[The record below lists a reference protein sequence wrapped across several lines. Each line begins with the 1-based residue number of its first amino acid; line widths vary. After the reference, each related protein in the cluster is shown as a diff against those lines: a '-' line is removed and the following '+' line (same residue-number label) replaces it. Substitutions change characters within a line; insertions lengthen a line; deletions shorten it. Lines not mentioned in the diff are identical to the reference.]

1 MASITVAK
9 IPEINYV
16 QYDELLDFPHLYN
29 SVNDDIFRPGI
40 TLKDALTCLV
50 TWNRN
55 EYPTLQMTYPC
66 NGSHMIEIQQNRW
79 IMQDCGFKFPH
90 QLFKITHV
98 TQELDQVVVS
108 GEHIAAV
115 LNDCTVSGP
124 IQFANASAQDL
135 MNQVL
140 NTMQPQ
146 KDFTFDSK
154 VSKVSNVNV
163 EGGQQAGAILI
174 NPDQEGDQA
183 VNSVLGLYG
192 GELEFDNTEIHH
204 SEHAG
209 IDTGI
214 VIDYG
219 KNMKEFQHDIST
231 ENMWTGAVFIAK
243 YTPGQAV
250 AKADWGGWASWSS
263 DYSSVGIYAAG
274 GTVEVFNSPVEGHQA
289 IGTLTTGMKL
299 HLGTA
304 IHDGDF
310 TPDGKYQINTVNG
323 DDWYPVSPED
333 GGGFVDARW
342 ISFDK
347 SGSYMVNDIT
357 GTLTVQAQDP
367 NDSSGAGSRI
377 SMSGNAVVA
386 YKPGGEI
393 RVFKSPE
400 IGPDHVPVPGWTVK
414 NGTSIHYDMIERNQ
428 KGDMWY
434 RIGPGQWLYGP
445 HLSLT
450 QNGSY
455 QSYSNSGYGYIK
467 KNQTKYH
474 WDSKNHKMVATT
486 HTVTTGGNSKNHRSG
501 RYWASKKKKEKV
513 HVKSGRVTI
522 DKTIVQ
528 GGKTYHHTKYG
539 WVAAGS
545 IDYKHNGSV
554 KPSSTDQIL
563 KDRLKDHSKVE
574 IYATPDKNNALNW
587 SIPSGTQIS
596 INAGHEAKGGDG
608 KTYVEV
614 TYAGKTGWLPEDNID
629 SDKSDL
635 VAPDANDGDDS
646 SNPNPNID
654 ATTHNE
660 VTVKVGPLY
669 AEGFG
674 NDPNVDKVTTVD
686 VSSYIKHDDQ
696 DLSGQQADGSFAP
709 TEDDIRQ
716 VTEAGK
722 NYLIEHRFGHLEIQ
736 DTISYQEMSAINAD
750 KVQLSL
756 YDYVTVKFDKYH
768 LNEKEEINSIVWDGL
783 AHHYQQISIGKL
795 PEPWQHLLLNAAN
808 KNADESARGAARAA
822 NARSSHLFSKIN
834 AALSKEGSDRKAA
847 ELGIM
852 KDLGLIKQTTDENG
866 KKITRALVSLSD
878 FDKQIRTINNSVTS
892 ISDEILNGGTE
903 ELRFLDANGNQNFI
917 HPTQIRATNSDGSY
931 LDFNSQGLGFFNK
944 GNNLIRSAITADGQV
959 AAESITAGTINA
971 VTIKSCLIDSALTIG
986 KENGMNI
993 YVGTRNPGSV
1003 LNPLHGG
1010 NVIWALSNQY
1020 QAMFSSGQIA
1030 TTGNG
1035 GMTRIH
1041 PHEITIGDDM
1051 NQALTQVNFAHH
1063 AYYRIK
1069 SWVKDWVA
1077 DYITI
1082 NGKKRT
1088 IWKGSNKGV
1097 NMGKLRNLKD
1107 QGKTDYTYVPKS
1119 DDYGMDDSTSV
1130 DSGDVDLSDMI
1141 PSVETV
1147 QAIKKHQDE
1156 MKQAVDNFNN
1166 FIKTGPRAPLH
1177 FEDDSGNQTMQNPT
1191 RIVAQGA
1198 DHSFELNSNGLTYT
1212 DSSGQ
1217 THAAFGV
1224 DSSTGQL
1231 KGEFYVDQAY
1241 IPKLDASHIETETIH
1256 SIGTINGSLAVSD
1269 GYSQIQ
1275 VGMSYGGS
1283 EFGIYVGNS
1292 TYLTDGN
1299 FQVSNGIFD
1308 NITVYNS
1315 ASIGN
1320 MSFSGVSIE
1329 RNDGQ
1334 HVMWSSSE
1342 HTNLGAFINAHIK
1355 SSAIIGG
1362 SI

>member
-1 MASITVAK
+1 MALITVNK
-9 IPEINYV
+9 IPEINYA
-16 QYDELLDFPHLYN
+16 QYDWLLDFPHLYK
-29 SVNDDIFRPGI
+29 SINDDFSKPGL
-40 TLKDALTCLV
+40 TLKDALTCTV

-55 EYPTLQMTYPC
+55 EYPTLQMTYPRD
-66 NGSHMIEIQQNRW
+66 GTHMIDIQQDRY
-79 IMQDCGFKFPH
+79 IMEDCGFKFPH

-108 GEHIAAV
+108 AEHIAAT
-115 LNDCTVSGP
+115 LNDCTVSDS

-154 VSKVSNVNV
+154 VSKVSNINV

-183 VNSVLGLYG
+183 VNSVLGQFG

-204 SEHAG
+204 SDHAG

-214 VIDYG
+214 VIDYS

-243 YTPGQAV
+243 YIPGQAV

-274 GTVEVFNSPVEGHQA
+274 GTVEIFNSPVEGHQA
-289 IGTLTTGMKL
+289 IGTLSTGMKL

-367 NDSSGAGSRI
+367 NDSSGAGSRV

-393 RVFKSPE
+393 HVYESPE
-400 IGPDHVPVPGWTVK
+400 IGPDHVRIPGWTVK
-414 NGTSIHYDMIERNQ
+414 NGTSIHYDMVERNS

-450 QNGSY
+450 QNGAY

-587 SIPSGTQIS
+587 SIPSGTQITIDS
-596 INAGHEAKGGDG
+596 GHEAKGGDG

-756 YDYVTVKFDKYH
+756 YDYVTAKYDKYH
-768 LNEKEEINSIVWDGL
+768 LNEKEEINSFVWDGL
-783 AHHYQQISIGKL
+783 AHHYQQITIGKL
-795 PEPWQHLLLNAAN
+795 PVAWQHLLLQQAKDQAA
-808 KNADESARGAARAA
+808 SAAGAYTKRTQGWL
-822 NARSSHLFSKIN
+822 NRFEDMMHS
-834 AALSKEGSDRKAA
+834 ERSDRRAKENAMMG
-847 ELGIM
+847 ELGMIQQDVTWKDDKGKEHKLKDVFLESRKEFEEHFQQLDDDANDIKSWIDQPGEGIIQAIPNWQVPQQLTAKSSNGGKMVFGGNGLEFYDERSQKLLTGMDSRGKLYADSIEGVSVKAMNIDAMIM
-852 KDLGLIKQTTDENG
+852 HGNLVNEDPNMNMKIYIGTQNPGTTLNPWKQG
-866 KKITRALVSLSD
+866 RVIW
-878 FDKQIRTINNSVTS
+878 VTS
-892 ISDEILNGGTE
+892 DNYAS
-903 ELRFLDANGNQNFI
+903 
-917 HPTQIRATNSDGSY
+917 
-931 LDFNSQGLGFFNK
+931 
-944 GNNLIRSAITADGQV
+944 
-959 AAESITAGTINA
+959 
-971 VTIKSCLIDSALTIG
+971 
-986 KENGMNI
+986 M
-993 YVGTRNPGSV
+993 
-1003 LNPLHGG
+1003 
-1010 NVIWALSNQY
+1010 
-1020 QAMFSSGQIA
+1020 MSSGQFA
-1030 TTGNG
+1030 TTSGNHI
-1035 GMTRIH
+1035 TRIH
-1041 PHEITIGDDM
+1041 PSAITVDDED
-1051 NQALTQVNFAHH
+1051 NQVLTQRNFAGH
-1063 AYYRIK
+1063 AYRRIK
-1069 SWVKDWVA
+1069 SWVRAWVA
-1077 DYITI
+1077 DWITI
-1082 NGKKRT
+1082 KGTKHW
-1088 IWKGSNKGV
+1088 IWKGSDNV
-1097 NMGKLRNLKD
+1097 NMGKLRDLPGQGRNDYRYIPGSNDDWGSDEAGTLDGIDLGSLVFDSDLQGMNQQWQNSFNDLKNGYTNITVPSTPD
-1107 QGKTDYTYVPKS
+1107 ISTNPGQITTDV
-1119 DDYGMDDSTSV
+1119 DSTS
-1130 DSGDVDLSDMI
+1130 S
-1141 PSVETV
+1141 
-1147 QAIKKHQDE
+1147 K
-1156 MKQAVDNFNN
+1156 
-1166 FIKTGPRAPLH
+1166 
-1177 FEDDSGNQTMQNPT
+1177 
-1191 RIVAQGA
+1191 
-1198 DHSFELNSNGLTYT
+1198 
-1212 DSSGQ
+1212 
-1217 THAAFGV
+1217 
-1224 DSSTGQL
+1224 
-1231 KGEFYVDQAY
+1231 
-1241 IPKLDASHIETETIH
+1241 
-1256 SIGTINGSLAVSD
+1256 
-1269 GYSQIQ
+1269 
-1275 VGMSYGGS
+1275 VGMLNYTEAYNRGLGPKSGHYTEAVGTMMGG
-1283 EFGIYVGNS
+1283 
-1292 TYLTDGN
+1292 
-1299 FQVSNGIFD
+1299 
-1308 NITVYNS
+1308 
-1315 ASIGN
+1315 
-1320 MSFSGVSIE
+1320 
-1329 RNDGQ
+1329 NDGHMYVLKLYTPTGNKHWYRVQ
-1334 HVMWSSSE
+1334 
-1342 HTNLGAFINAHIK
+1342 
-1355 SSAIIGG
+1355 
-1362 SI
+1362 

>member
-1 MASITVAK
+1 MALITVSK
-9 IPEINYV
+9 IPEIDYT
-16 QYDELLDFPHLYN
+16 QYEWLLDFPHLYN
-29 SVNDDIFRPGI
+29 SINDDFSKPGL
-40 TLKDALTCLV
+40 TLKDALTCTV

-55 EYPTLQMTYPC
+55 EYPTLQMTYPRD
-66 NGSHMIEIQQNRW
+66 GIHMIDIQQDRY
-79 IMQDCGFKFPH
+79 IMEDCGFKFPH

-98 TQELDQVVVS
+98 TQELDQVVVN
-108 GEHIAAV
+108 GEHIAAT
-115 LNDCTVSGP
+115 LNDCTVPDS
-124 IQFANASAQDL
+124 IQFANASSQDL

-209 IDTGI
+209 MDTGI

-219 KNMKEFQHDIST
+219 KNMSAFQHDIST

-274 GTVEVFNSPVEGHQA
+274 GTVEIFNSPVEGHQA
-289 IGTLTTGMKL
+289 ISTLTTGMKL

-756 YDYVTVKFDKYH
+756 YDYVHVKYDKYH
-768 LNEKEEINSIVWDGL
+768 LDEMEEINSFVWDGL
-783 AHHYQQISIGKL
+783 AHHYQQITIGKL
-795 PEPWQHLLLNAAN
+795 PVAWQHLLLQQAKDQAASAADAYTKRTQGWLNRFEDMMHSERSDRRAKENAMMGELGMIQQDVTW
-808 KNADESARGAARAA
+808 KDDKGKEHKLKDVFLESRKEFEEHFQQLDDDASDIKSWIDQPGEGIIQAIPNWQAPQQLT
-822 NARSSHLFSKIN
+822 ARSSNGGKMVFGGNGLEFYDERSQKLLTGMDSRGKLYADSIEGVSVKAMNIDAMIMHGNLVNEDPNMNMKIYIGTQN
-834 AALSKEGSDRKAA
+834 PG
-847 ELGIM
+847 
-852 KDLGLIKQTTDENG
+852 TTLNPWKNG
-866 KKITRALVSLSD
+866 RVIW
-878 FDKQIRTINNSVTS
+878 VTS
-892 ISDEILNGGTE
+892 DNYAS
-903 ELRFLDANGNQNFI
+903 
-917 HPTQIRATNSDGSY
+917 
-931 LDFNSQGLGFFNK
+931 
-944 GNNLIRSAITADGQV
+944 
-959 AAESITAGTINA
+959 
-971 VTIKSCLIDSALTIG
+971 
-986 KENGMNI
+986 M
-993 YVGTRNPGSV
+993 
-1003 LNPLHGG
+1003 
-1010 NVIWALSNQY
+1010 
-1020 QAMFSSGQIA
+1020 MSSGQFA
-1030 TTGNG
+1030 TTSGSHI
-1035 GMTRIH
+1035 TRIH
-1041 PHEITIGDDM
+1041 PSAITVDDED
-1051 NQALTQVNFAHH
+1051 NQVLTQRNFAGH
-1063 AYYRIK
+1063 AYRRIK
-1069 SWVKDWVA
+1069 SWVRAWVA
-1077 DYITI
+1077 DWITI
-1082 NGKKRT
+1082 RGTKHW
-1088 IWKGSNKGV
+1088 IWKGSDNV
-1097 NMGKLRNLKD
+1097 DMGKLRDLPG
-1107 QGKTDYTYVPKS
+1107 QGRNDY
-1119 DDYGMDDSTSV
+1119 
-1130 DSGDVDLSDMI
+1130 
-1141 PSVETV
+1141 
-1147 QAIKKHQDE
+1147 
-1156 MKQAVDNFNN
+1156 
-1166 FIKTGPRAPLH
+1166 R
-1177 FEDDSGNQTMQNPT
+1177 
-1191 RIVAQGA
+1191 
-1198 DHSFELNSNGLTYT
+1198 
-1212 DSSGQ
+1212 
-1217 THAAFGV
+1217 
-1224 DSSTGQL
+1224 
-1231 KGEFYVDQAY
+1231 Y
-1241 IPKLDASHIETETIH
+1241 IPGSNDDWGSDEAGTLDGIDL
-1256 SIGTINGSLAVSD
+1256 GSL
-1269 GYSQIQ
+1269 
-1275 VGMSYGGS
+1275 
-1283 EFGIYVGNS
+1283 
-1292 TYLTDGN
+1292 
-1299 FQVSNGIFD
+1299 IFD
-1308 NITVYNS
+1308 SDLQEMNQQWQNSFNDLKNGYTNITVPS
-1315 ASIGN
+1315 TPDIGSITSPTIDPGT
-1320 MSFSGVSIE
+1320 VITE
-1329 RNDGQ
+1329 D
-1334 HVMWSSSE
+1334 
-1342 HTNLGAFINAHIK
+1342 NAH
-1355 SSAIIGG
+1355 SATTSGMLTFTQAWEQGLGPKNGHYKEAAGTKKVGYDGHKYTLKIYLSTGKKHWYR
-1362 SI
+1362 

>member
-1 MASITVAK
+1 MALITVSK
-9 IPEINYV
+9 IPEIDYT
-16 QYDELLDFPHLYN
+16 QYEWLLDFPHLYN
-29 SVNDDIFRPGI
+29 SINDDFSKPGL
-40 TLKDALTCLV
+40 TLKDALTCTV

-55 EYPTLQMTYPC
+55 EYPTLQMTYPRD
-66 NGSHMIEIQQNRW
+66 GIHMIDIQQDRY
-79 IMQDCGFKFPH
+79 IMEDCGFKFPH

-98 TQELDQVVVS
+98 TQELDQVVVN
-108 GEHIAAV
+108 GEHIAAT
-115 LNDCTVSGP
+115 LNDCTVPDS
-124 IQFANASAQDL
+124 IQFANASSQDL

-146 KDFTFDSK
+146 KDFTFESK

-209 IDTGI
+209 MDTGI

-219 KNMKEFQHDIST
+219 KNMSAFQHDIST

-274 GTVEVFNSPVEGHQA
+274 GTVEIFNSPVEGHQA
-289 IGTLTTGMKL
+289 ISTLTTGMKL

-756 YDYVTVKFDKYH
+756 YDYVHVKYDKYH
-768 LNEKEEINSIVWDGL
+768 LDEMEEINSFVWDGL
-783 AHHYQQISIGKL
+783 AHHYQQITIGKL
-795 PEPWQHLLLNAAN
+795 PVAWQHLLLQQAKDQAASAAGAYTKRTQGWLNRFEDMMHSERSDRRAKENAMMGELGMIQQDVTW
-808 KNADESARGAARAA
+808 KDDKGKEHKLKDVFLESRKEFEEHFQQLDDDASDIKSWIDQPGEGIIQAIPNWQAPQQLT
-822 NARSSHLFSKIN
+822 ARSSNGGKMVFGGNGLEFYDERSQKLLTGMDSRGKLYADSIEGVSVKAMNIDAMIMHGNLVNEDPNMNMKIYIGTQN
-834 AALSKEGSDRKAA
+834 PG
-847 ELGIM
+847 
-852 KDLGLIKQTTDENG
+852 TTLNPWRSG
-866 KKITRALVSLSD
+866 RVIW
-878 FDKQIRTINNSVTS
+878 VTS
-892 ISDEILNGGTE
+892 DNYAS
-903 ELRFLDANGNQNFI
+903 
-917 HPTQIRATNSDGSY
+917 
-931 LDFNSQGLGFFNK
+931 
-944 GNNLIRSAITADGQV
+944 
-959 AAESITAGTINA
+959 
-971 VTIKSCLIDSALTIG
+971 
-986 KENGMNI
+986 M
-993 YVGTRNPGSV
+993 
-1003 LNPLHGG
+1003 
-1010 NVIWALSNQY
+1010 
-1020 QAMFSSGQIA
+1020 MSSGQFA
-1030 TTGNG
+1030 TTSGSHI
-1035 GMTRIH
+1035 TRIH
-1041 PHEITIGDDM
+1041 PSAITVDDED
-1051 NQALTQVNFAHH
+1051 NQVLTQRNFAGH
-1063 AYYRIK
+1063 AYRRIK
-1069 SWVKDWVA
+1069 SWVRAWVA
-1077 DYITI
+1077 DWITI
-1082 NGKKRT
+1082 RGTKHW
-1088 IWKGSNKGV
+1088 IWKGSDNV
-1097 NMGKLRNLKD
+1097 DMGKLRDLPG
-1107 QGKTDYTYVPKS
+1107 QGRNDYRYVPGSNDDWGS
-1119 DDYGMDDSTSV
+1119 DEAGTLGGIDLGSLTSE
-1130 DSGDVDLSDMI
+1130 SDL
-1141 PSVETV
+1141 
-1147 QAIKKHQDE
+1147 QE
-1156 MKQAVDNFNN
+1156 MNQQWQNTFNN
-1166 FIKTGPRAPLH
+1166 FQDSYQVTVPTPSINLGGGVTINPSDLDRTSSKAGMLNYTQAYHLGLGPK
-1177 FEDDSGNQTMQNPT
+1177 
-1191 RIVAQGA
+1191 
-1198 DHSFELNSNGLTYT
+1198 NGHYT
-1212 DSSGQ
+1212 DAIG
-1217 THAAFGV
+1217 TMMGGNDGNV
-1224 DSSTGQL
+1224 YVL
-1231 KGEFYVDQAY
+1231 KLY
-1241 IPKLDASHIETETIH
+1241 IPT
-1256 SIGTINGSLAVSD
+1256 
-1269 GYSQIQ
+1269 
-1275 VGMSYGGS
+1275 
-1283 EFGIYVGNS
+1283 GNKHW
-1292 TYLTDGN
+1292 YK
-1299 FQVSNGIFD
+1299 V
-1308 NITVYNS
+1308 
-1315 ASIGN
+1315 
-1320 MSFSGVSIE
+1320 
-1329 RNDGQ
+1329 
-1334 HVMWSSSE
+1334 
-1342 HTNLGAFINAHIK
+1342 
-1355 SSAIIGG
+1355 
-1362 SI
+1362 

>member
-1 MASITVAK
+1 MALITVNK
-9 IPEINYV
+9 IPEINYA
-16 QYDELLDFPHLYN
+16 QYDWLLDFPHLYK
-29 SVNDDIFRPGI
+29 SINDDFSKPGL
-40 TLKDALTCLV
+40 TLKDALTCTV

-55 EYPTLQMTYPC
+55 EYPTLQMTYPRD
-66 NGSHMIEIQQNRW
+66 GTHMIDIQQDRY
-79 IMQDCGFKFPH
+79 IMEDCGFKFPH

-108 GEHIAAV
+108 AEHIAAT
-115 LNDCTVSGP
+115 LNDCTVSDS

-154 VSKVSNVNV
+154 VSKVSNINV

-183 VNSVLGLYG
+183 VNSVLGQFG

-204 SEHAG
+204 SDHAG

-214 VIDYG
+214 VIDYS

-243 YTPGQAV
+243 YIPGQAV

-274 GTVEVFNSPVEGHQA
+274 GTVEIFNSPVEGHQA
-289 IGTLTTGMKL
+289 IGTLSTGMKL

-310 TPDGKYQINTVNG
+310 TPDGKYQINTFNG

-367 NDSSGAGSRI
+367 NDSSGAGSRV

-393 RVFKSPE
+393 HVYESPE
-400 IGPDHVPVPGWTVK
+400 IGPDHVRIPGWTVK
-414 NGTSIHYDMIERNQ
+414 NGTSIHYDMVERNS

-450 QNGSY
+450 QNGAY

-587 SIPSGTQIS
+587 SIPSGTQITIDS
-596 INAGHEAKGGDG
+596 GHEAKGGDG

-756 YDYVTVKFDKYH
+756 YDYVTAKYDKYH
-768 LNEKEEINSIVWDGL
+768 LNEKEEINSFVWDGL
-783 AHHYQQISIGKL
+783 AHHYQQITIGKL
-795 PEPWQHLLLNAAN
+795 PVAWQHLLLQQAKDQAA
-808 KNADESARGAARAA
+808 SAAGAYTKRTQGWL
-822 NARSSHLFSKIN
+822 NRFEDMMHS
-834 AALSKEGSDRKAA
+834 ERSDRRAKENAMMG
-847 ELGIM
+847 ELGMIQQDVTWKDDKGKEHKLKDVFLESRKEFEEHFQQLDDDANDIKSWIDQPGEGIIQAIPNWQVPQQLTAKSSNGGKMVFGGNGLEFYDERSQKLLTGMDSRGKLYADSIEGVSVKAMNIDAMIM
-852 KDLGLIKQTTDENG
+852 HGNLVNEDPNMNMKIYIGTQNPGTTLNPWKQG
-866 KKITRALVSLSD
+866 RVIW
-878 FDKQIRTINNSVTS
+878 VTS
-892 ISDEILNGGTE
+892 DNYAS
-903 ELRFLDANGNQNFI
+903 
-917 HPTQIRATNSDGSY
+917 
-931 LDFNSQGLGFFNK
+931 
-944 GNNLIRSAITADGQV
+944 
-959 AAESITAGTINA
+959 
-971 VTIKSCLIDSALTIG
+971 
-986 KENGMNI
+986 M
-993 YVGTRNPGSV
+993 
-1003 LNPLHGG
+1003 
-1010 NVIWALSNQY
+1010 
-1020 QAMFSSGQIA
+1020 MSSGQFA
-1030 TTGNG
+1030 TTSGNHI
-1035 GMTRIH
+1035 TRIH
-1041 PHEITIGDDM
+1041 PSAITVDDED
-1051 NQALTQVNFAHH
+1051 NQVLTQRNFAGH
-1063 AYYRIK
+1063 AYRRIK
-1069 SWVKDWVA
+1069 SWVRAWVA
-1077 DYITI
+1077 DWITI
-1082 NGKKRT
+1082 KGTKHW
-1088 IWKGSNKGV
+1088 IWKGSDNV
-1097 NMGKLRNLKD
+1097 NMGKLRDLPGQGRNDYRYIPGSNDDWGSDEAGTLDGIDLGSLVFDSDLQGMNQQWQNSFNDLKNGYTNITVPSTPD
-1107 QGKTDYTYVPKS
+1107 ISTNPGQITTDV
-1119 DDYGMDDSTSV
+1119 DSTS
-1130 DSGDVDLSDMI
+1130 S
-1141 PSVETV
+1141 
-1147 QAIKKHQDE
+1147 K
-1156 MKQAVDNFNN
+1156 
-1166 FIKTGPRAPLH
+1166 
-1177 FEDDSGNQTMQNPT
+1177 
-1191 RIVAQGA
+1191 
-1198 DHSFELNSNGLTYT
+1198 
-1212 DSSGQ
+1212 
-1217 THAAFGV
+1217 
-1224 DSSTGQL
+1224 
-1231 KGEFYVDQAY
+1231 
-1241 IPKLDASHIETETIH
+1241 
-1256 SIGTINGSLAVSD
+1256 
-1269 GYSQIQ
+1269 
-1275 VGMSYGGS
+1275 VGMLNYTEAYNRGLGPKSGHYTEAVGTMMGG
-1283 EFGIYVGNS
+1283 
-1292 TYLTDGN
+1292 
-1299 FQVSNGIFD
+1299 
-1308 NITVYNS
+1308 
-1315 ASIGN
+1315 
-1320 MSFSGVSIE
+1320 
-1329 RNDGQ
+1329 NDGHMYVLKLYTPTGNKHWYRVQ
-1334 HVMWSSSE
+1334 
-1342 HTNLGAFINAHIK
+1342 
-1355 SSAIIGG
+1355 
-1362 SI
+1362 

>member
-1 MASITVAK
+1 MEEVDLMASITVAK
-9 IPEINYV
+9 IPEINYA

-124 IQFANASAQDL
+124 IQFANSSAQDL

-243 YTPGQAV
+243 YTPDQAV

-274 GTVEVFNSPVEGHQA
+274 GTVEIFNSPVEGHQA
-289 IGTLTTGMKL
+289 IRTLTTGMKL

-756 YDYVTVKFDKYH
+756 YDYVHVKYDKYH
-768 LNEKEEINSIVWDGL
+768 LDEMEEINSFVWDGL
-783 AHHYQQISIGKL
+783 AHHYQQITIGKL
-795 PEPWQHLLLNAAN
+795 PVAWQHLLLQQAKDQAASAAGAYTKRTQGWLNRFEDMMHSERSDRRAKENAMMGELGMIQQDVTW
-808 KNADESARGAARAA
+808 KDDKGKEHKLKDVFLESRKEFEEHFQQLDDDASDIKSWIDQPGEGIIQAIPNWQAPQKLT
-822 NARSSHLFSKIN
+822 ARSSNGGKMVFGGNGLEFYDERSQKLLTGMDSRGKLYADSIEGVSVKAMNIDAMIMHGNLVNEDPNMNMKIYIGTQN
-834 AALSKEGSDRKAA
+834 PG
-847 ELGIM
+847 
-852 KDLGLIKQTTDENG
+852 TTLNPWRSG
-866 KKITRALVSLSD
+866 RVIW
-878 FDKQIRTINNSVTS
+878 VTS
-892 ISDEILNGGTE
+892 DNYAS
-903 ELRFLDANGNQNFI
+903 
-917 HPTQIRATNSDGSY
+917 
-931 LDFNSQGLGFFNK
+931 
-944 GNNLIRSAITADGQV
+944 
-959 AAESITAGTINA
+959 
-971 VTIKSCLIDSALTIG
+971 
-986 KENGMNI
+986 M
-993 YVGTRNPGSV
+993 
-1003 LNPLHGG
+1003 
-1010 NVIWALSNQY
+1010 
-1020 QAMFSSGQIA
+1020 MSSGQFA
-1030 TTGNG
+1030 TTSGSHI
-1035 GMTRIH
+1035 TRIH
-1041 PHEITIGDDM
+1041 PSAITVDDED
-1051 NQALTQVNFAHH
+1051 NQVLTQRNFAGH
-1063 AYYRIK
+1063 AYRRIK
-1069 SWVKDWVA
+1069 SWVRAWVA
-1077 DYITI
+1077 DWITI
-1082 NGKKRT
+1082 RGTKHW
-1088 IWKGSNKGV
+1088 IWKGSDNV
-1097 NMGKLRNLKD
+1097 DMGKLRDLPG
-1107 QGKTDYTYVPKS
+1107 QGRNDYRYVPGSNDDWGS
-1119 DDYGMDDSTSV
+1119 DEAGTLDGI
-1130 DSGDVDLSDMI
+1130 DLGSLTFESDL
-1141 PSVETV
+1141 
-1147 QAIKKHQDE
+1147 QE
-1156 MKQAVDNFNN
+1156 MNQQWQNTFNN
-1166 FIKTGPRAPLH
+1166 FQDSYQVTVPTPSINLGGGVTINPSDLDRTSSKAGMLNYTQAYHLGLGPK
-1177 FEDDSGNQTMQNPT
+1177 
-1191 RIVAQGA
+1191 
-1198 DHSFELNSNGLTYT
+1198 NGHYT
-1212 DSSGQ
+1212 DAIG
-1217 THAAFGV
+1217 TMRGGNDGNV
-1224 DSSTGQL
+1224 YVL
-1231 KGEFYVDQAY
+1231 KLY
-1241 IPKLDASHIETETIH
+1241 IPT
-1256 SIGTINGSLAVSD
+1256 
-1269 GYSQIQ
+1269 
-1275 VGMSYGGS
+1275 
-1283 EFGIYVGNS
+1283 GNKHW
-1292 TYLTDGN
+1292 YK
-1299 FQVSNGIFD
+1299 V
-1308 NITVYNS
+1308 
-1315 ASIGN
+1315 
-1320 MSFSGVSIE
+1320 
-1329 RNDGQ
+1329 
-1334 HVMWSSSE
+1334 
-1342 HTNLGAFINAHIK
+1342 
-1355 SSAIIGG
+1355 
-1362 SI
+1362 

>member
-9 IPEINYV
+9 IPEINYA

-124 IQFANASAQDL
+124 IQFANSSAQDL

-274 GTVEVFNSPVEGHQA
+274 GTVEIFNSPVEGHQA
-289 IGTLTTGMKL
+289 IRTLTTGMKL

-756 YDYVTVKFDKYH
+756 YDYVHVKYDKYH
-768 LNEKEEINSIVWDGL
+768 LDEMEEINSFVWDGL
-783 AHHYQQISIGKL
+783 AHHYQQITIGKL
-795 PEPWQHLLLNAAN
+795 PVAWQHLLLQQAKDQAASAAGAYTKRTQGWLNRFEDMMHSERSDRRAKENAMMGELGMIQQDVTW
-808 KNADESARGAARAA
+808 KDDKGKEHKLKDVFLESRKEFEEHFQQLDDDASDIKSWIDQPGEGIIQAIPNWQAPQKLT
-822 NARSSHLFSKIN
+822 ARSSNGGKMVFGGNGLEFYDERSQKLLTGMDSRGKLYADSIEGVSVKAMNIDAMIMHGNLVNEDPNMNMKIYIGTQN
-834 AALSKEGSDRKAA
+834 PG
-847 ELGIM
+847 
-852 KDLGLIKQTTDENG
+852 TTLNPWRSG
-866 KKITRALVSLSD
+866 RVIW
-878 FDKQIRTINNSVTS
+878 VTS
-892 ISDEILNGGTE
+892 DNYAS
-903 ELRFLDANGNQNFI
+903 
-917 HPTQIRATNSDGSY
+917 
-931 LDFNSQGLGFFNK
+931 
-944 GNNLIRSAITADGQV
+944 
-959 AAESITAGTINA
+959 
-971 VTIKSCLIDSALTIG
+971 
-986 KENGMNI
+986 M
-993 YVGTRNPGSV
+993 
-1003 LNPLHGG
+1003 
-1010 NVIWALSNQY
+1010 
-1020 QAMFSSGQIA
+1020 MSSGQFA
-1030 TTGNG
+1030 TTSGSHI
-1035 GMTRIH
+1035 TRIH
-1041 PHEITIGDDM
+1041 PSAITVDDED
-1051 NQALTQVNFAHH
+1051 NQVLTQRNFAGH
-1063 AYYRIK
+1063 AYRRIK
-1069 SWVKDWVA
+1069 SWVRAWVA
-1077 DYITI
+1077 DWITI
-1082 NGKKRT
+1082 RGTKHW
-1088 IWKGSNKGV
+1088 IWKGSDNV
-1097 NMGKLRNLKD
+1097 DMGKLRDLPG
-1107 QGKTDYTYVPKS
+1107 QGRNDYRYVPGSNDDWGS
-1119 DDYGMDDSTSV
+1119 DEAGTLDGIDLGSLTSE
-1130 DSGDVDLSDMI
+1130 SDL
-1141 PSVETV
+1141 
-1147 QAIKKHQDE
+1147 QE
-1156 MKQAVDNFNN
+1156 MNQQWQNTFNN
-1166 FIKTGPRAPLH
+1166 FQDSYQVTVPTPSINLGGGVTINPSDLDRTSSKAGMLNYTQAYHLGLGPK
-1177 FEDDSGNQTMQNPT
+1177 
-1191 RIVAQGA
+1191 
-1198 DHSFELNSNGLTYT
+1198 NGHYT
-1212 DSSGQ
+1212 DAIG
-1217 THAAFGV
+1217 TMRGGNDGNV
-1224 DSSTGQL
+1224 YVL
-1231 KGEFYVDQAY
+1231 KLY
-1241 IPKLDASHIETETIH
+1241 IPT
-1256 SIGTINGSLAVSD
+1256 
-1269 GYSQIQ
+1269 
-1275 VGMSYGGS
+1275 
-1283 EFGIYVGNS
+1283 GNKHW
-1292 TYLTDGN
+1292 YK
-1299 FQVSNGIFD
+1299 V
-1308 NITVYNS
+1308 
-1315 ASIGN
+1315 
-1320 MSFSGVSIE
+1320 
-1329 RNDGQ
+1329 
-1334 HVMWSSSE
+1334 
-1342 HTNLGAFINAHIK
+1342 
-1355 SSAIIGG
+1355 
-1362 SI
+1362 

>member
-9 IPEINYV
+9 IPEINYA

-40 TLKDALTCLV
+40 TLKDALTCPV

-55 EYPTLQMTYPC
+55 EYPTLQMTYPR

-263 DYSSVGIYAAG
+263 NYSSVGIYAAG
-274 GTVEVFNSPVEGHQA
+274 GTVEIFNSPVEGHQA

-367 NDSSGAGSRI
+367 NDSSGAGSRV

-428 KGDMWY
+428 NGDIWY

-486 HTVTTGGNSKNHRSG
+486 HMVTTGGNSKNHRSG

-574 IYATPDKNNALNW
+574 IYATPDRNNALNW
-587 SIPSGTQIS
+587 SIPSGLTSGTSDFQI
-596 INAGHEAKGGDG
+596 NGHQAKGGDG

-614 TYAGKTGWLPEDNID
+614 TYKGKTGWLPEDNID

-756 YDYVTVKFDKYH
+756 YDYVHVKYDKYH
-768 LNEKEEINSIVWDGL
+768 LDEMEEINSFVWDGL
-783 AHHYQQISIGKL
+783 AHHYQQITIGKL
-795 PEPWQHLLLNAAN
+795 PVAWQHLLLQQAKDQAASAAGAYTKRTQGWLNRFEDMMHSEHSDRRAKENAMMGELGMIQQDVTW
-808 KNADESARGAARAA
+808 KDDKGKEHKLKDVFLESRKEFEEHFQQLDDDASDIKSWIDQPGEGIIQAIPNWQAPQQLT
-822 NARSSHLFSKIN
+822 ARSSNGGKMVFGGNGLEFYDERSQKLLTGMDSRGKLYADSIEGVSVKAMNIDAMIMHGNLVNEDPNMNMKIYIGTQN
-834 AALSKEGSDRKAA
+834 PG
-847 ELGIM
+847 
-852 KDLGLIKQTTDENG
+852 TTLNPWRSG
-866 KKITRALVSLSD
+866 RVIW
-878 FDKQIRTINNSVTS
+878 VTS
-892 ISDEILNGGTE
+892 DNYAS
-903 ELRFLDANGNQNFI
+903 
-917 HPTQIRATNSDGSY
+917 
-931 LDFNSQGLGFFNK
+931 
-944 GNNLIRSAITADGQV
+944 
-959 AAESITAGTINA
+959 
-971 VTIKSCLIDSALTIG
+971 
-986 KENGMNI
+986 M
-993 YVGTRNPGSV
+993 
-1003 LNPLHGG
+1003 
-1010 NVIWALSNQY
+1010 
-1020 QAMFSSGQIA
+1020 MSSGQFA
-1030 TTGNG
+1030 TTSGSHI
-1035 GMTRIH
+1035 TRIH
-1041 PHEITIGDDM
+1041 PSAITVDDED
-1051 NQALTQVNFAHH
+1051 NQVLTQRNFAGH
-1063 AYYRIK
+1063 AYRRIK
-1069 SWVKDWVA
+1069 SWVRAWVA
-1077 DYITI
+1077 DWITI
-1082 NGKKRT
+1082 RGTKHW
-1088 IWKGSNKGV
+1088 IWKGSDNV
-1097 NMGKLRNLKD
+1097 DMGKLRDLPG
-1107 QGKTDYTYVPKS
+1107 QGRNDYRYVPGSNDDWGS
-1119 DDYGMDDSTSV
+1119 DEAGTLDGI
-1130 DSGDVDLSDMI
+1130 DLGSLTFESDLQEI
-1141 PSVETV
+1141 NQQWQNT
-1147 QAIKKHQDE
+1147 
-1156 MKQAVDNFNN
+1156 FNN
-1166 FIKTGPRAPLH
+1166 FQDSYQVTVPTPSINLGGGVTINPSDLDRTSSKAGMLNYTQAYHLGLGPK
-1177 FEDDSGNQTMQNPT
+1177 SG
-1191 RIVAQGA
+1191 
-1198 DHSFELNSNGLTYT
+1198 HYT
-1212 DSSGQ
+1212 DAIG
-1217 THAAFGV
+1217 TMMGGNDGNV
-1224 DSSTGQL
+1224 YVL
-1231 KGEFYVDQAY
+1231 KLY
-1241 IPKLDASHIETETIH
+1241 IPT
-1256 SIGTINGSLAVSD
+1256 
-1269 GYSQIQ
+1269 
-1275 VGMSYGGS
+1275 
-1283 EFGIYVGNS
+1283 GNKHW
-1292 TYLTDGN
+1292 YK
-1299 FQVSNGIFD
+1299 V
-1308 NITVYNS
+1308 
-1315 ASIGN
+1315 
-1320 MSFSGVSIE
+1320 
-1329 RNDGQ
+1329 
-1334 HVMWSSSE
+1334 
-1342 HTNLGAFINAHIK
+1342 
-1355 SSAIIGG
+1355 
-1362 SI
+1362 

>member
-1 MASITVAK
+1 MALITVAK
-9 IPEINYV
+9 IPEINYG

-289 IGTLTTGMKL
+289 IDTLTTGMKL

-486 HTVTTGGNSKNHRSG
+486 HMVTTGGNSKNHRSG

-574 IYATPDKNNALNW
+574 IYATPDRNNALNW
-587 SIPSGTQIS
+587 SIPSGLTSGTSDFQI
-596 INAGHEAKGGDG
+596 NGHQAKGGDG

-614 TYAGKTGWLPEDNID
+614 TYKGKTGWLPEDNID

-756 YDYVTVKFDKYH
+756 YDYVHVKYDKYH
-768 LNEKEEINSIVWDGL
+768 LDEMEEINSFVWDGL
-783 AHHYQQISIGKL
+783 AHHYQQITIGKL
-795 PEPWQHLLLNAAN
+795 PITWQHLLLQQAKDQAASAAGAYTKRTQGWLNRFEDMMHSEKSDRRAKENAMMEDLGMIQQDVTW
-808 KNADESARGAARAA
+808 KDDKGKEHKLKDVFLESRKEFEEHFQQLDDDASDIKSWIDQPGEGIIQAIPNWQAPQQLT
-822 NARSSHLFSKIN
+822 ARSSNGGKMVFGGNGLEFYDERSQKLLTGMDSRGKLYADSIEGVSVKAMNIDAMIMHGNLVNEDPNMNMKIYIGTQN
-834 AALSKEGSDRKAA
+834 PG
-847 ELGIM
+847 
-852 KDLGLIKQTTDENG
+852 TTLNPWKNG
-866 KKITRALVSLSD
+866 RVIW
-878 FDKQIRTINNSVTS
+878 VTS
-892 ISDEILNGGTE
+892 DNYAS
-903 ELRFLDANGNQNFI
+903 
-917 HPTQIRATNSDGSY
+917 
-931 LDFNSQGLGFFNK
+931 
-944 GNNLIRSAITADGQV
+944 
-959 AAESITAGTINA
+959 
-971 VTIKSCLIDSALTIG
+971 
-986 KENGMNI
+986 M
-993 YVGTRNPGSV
+993 
-1003 LNPLHGG
+1003 
-1010 NVIWALSNQY
+1010 
-1020 QAMFSSGQIA
+1020 MSSGQFA
-1030 TTGNG
+1030 TTSGSHI
-1035 GMTRIH
+1035 TRIH
-1041 PHEITIGDDM
+1041 PSAITVDDED
-1051 NQALTQVNFAHH
+1051 NQVLTQRNFAGH
-1063 AYYRIK
+1063 AYRRIK
-1069 SWVKDWVA
+1069 SWVRAWVA
-1077 DYITI
+1077 DWITI
-1082 NGKKRT
+1082 RGTKHW
-1088 IWKGSNKGV
+1088 IWKGSDNV
-1097 NMGKLRNLKD
+1097 DMGKLRDLPGQGRNDYRYIPGSNDDWGSDEAGTLDGIDLGSLTFEADLQEMNQQWQNAFNDLKNSYTNITVPSTPD
-1107 QGKTDYTYVPKS
+1107 ISTNPGQITTDV
-1119 DDYGMDDSTSV
+1119 DSTS
-1130 DSGDVDLSDMI
+1130 S
-1141 PSVETV
+1141 
-1147 QAIKKHQDE
+1147 K
-1156 MKQAVDNFNN
+1156 
-1166 FIKTGPRAPLH
+1166 
-1177 FEDDSGNQTMQNPT
+1177 
-1191 RIVAQGA
+1191 
-1198 DHSFELNSNGLTYT
+1198 
-1212 DSSGQ
+1212 
-1217 THAAFGV
+1217 
-1224 DSSTGQL
+1224 
-1231 KGEFYVDQAY
+1231 
-1241 IPKLDASHIETETIH
+1241 
-1256 SIGTINGSLAVSD
+1256 
-1269 GYSQIQ
+1269 
-1275 VGMSYGGS
+1275 VGMLNYTEAYNRGLGPKSGHYTEAVGTMMGG
-1283 EFGIYVGNS
+1283 
-1292 TYLTDGN
+1292 
-1299 FQVSNGIFD
+1299 
-1308 NITVYNS
+1308 
-1315 ASIGN
+1315 
-1320 MSFSGVSIE
+1320 
-1329 RNDGQ
+1329 NDGHMYVLKLYTPTGNKHWYRVQ
-1334 HVMWSSSE
+1334 
-1342 HTNLGAFINAHIK
+1342 
-1355 SSAIIGG
+1355 
-1362 SI
+1362 

>member
-9 IPEINYV
+9 IPEINYA

-183 VNSVLGLYG
+183 VNSVLSLYG

-263 DYSSVGIYAAG
+263 DYSNVGIYAAG

-289 IGTLTTGMKL
+289 ISTLTTGMKL

-756 YDYVTVKFDKYH
+756 YDYVHVKYDKYH
-768 LNEKEEINSIVWDGL
+768 LDEMEEINSFVWDGL
-783 AHHYQQISIGKL
+783 AHHYQQITIGKL
-795 PEPWQHLLLNAAN
+795 PVAWQHLLLQQAKDQAASAASAYTKRTQGWLNRFEDMMHSERSDRRAKENAMMGELGMIQQDVTWKDDKGKEHKLKDVFLESRKEFEEHFQQLDDDAN
-808 KNADESARGAARAA
+808 DIKSWIDQPGEGIIQAIPNWQAPQQLT
-822 NARSSHLFSKIN
+822 ARSSNGGKMVFGGNGLEFYDERSQKLLTGMDSRGKLYADSIEGVSVKAMNIDAMIMHGNLVNEDPNMNMKIYIGTQN
-834 AALSKEGSDRKAA
+834 PG
-847 ELGIM
+847 
-852 KDLGLIKQTTDENG
+852 TTLNPWKNG
-866 KKITRALVSLSD
+866 RVIW
-878 FDKQIRTINNSVTS
+878 VTS
-892 ISDEILNGGTE
+892 DNYAS
-903 ELRFLDANGNQNFI
+903 
-917 HPTQIRATNSDGSY
+917 
-931 LDFNSQGLGFFNK
+931 
-944 GNNLIRSAITADGQV
+944 
-959 AAESITAGTINA
+959 
-971 VTIKSCLIDSALTIG
+971 
-986 KENGMNI
+986 M
-993 YVGTRNPGSV
+993 
-1003 LNPLHGG
+1003 
-1010 NVIWALSNQY
+1010 
-1020 QAMFSSGQIA
+1020 MSSGQFA
-1030 TTGNG
+1030 TTSGSHI
-1035 GMTRIH
+1035 TRIH
-1041 PHEITIGDDM
+1041 PSAITVDDED
-1051 NQALTQVNFAHH
+1051 NQVLTQRNFAGH
-1063 AYYRIK
+1063 AYRRIK
-1069 SWVKDWVA
+1069 SWVRAWVA
-1077 DYITI
+1077 DWITI
-1082 NGKKRT
+1082 RGTKHW
-1088 IWKGSNKGV
+1088 IWKGSDNV
-1097 NMGKLRNLKD
+1097 DMGKLRDLPG
-1107 QGKTDYTYVPKS
+1107 QGRNDYRYIPGS
-1119 DDYGMDDSTSV
+1119 NDDWGNDEAGTLD
-1130 DSGDVDLSDMI
+1130 GIDLGSLTFEADL
-1141 PSVETV
+1141 
-1147 QAIKKHQDE
+1147 QE
-1156 MKQAVDNFNN
+1156 MNQQWQNTFNN
-1166 FIKTGPRAPLH
+1166 FQDSYQVTVPTPSINLGGGVTINPSDLDRTSSKAGMLNYTQAYHLGLGPK
-1177 FEDDSGNQTMQNPT
+1177 SG
-1191 RIVAQGA
+1191 
-1198 DHSFELNSNGLTYT
+1198 HYT
-1212 DSSGQ
+1212 DAIG
-1217 THAAFGV
+1217 TMMGGNDGNV
-1224 DSSTGQL
+1224 YVL
-1231 KGEFYVDQAY
+1231 KLY
-1241 IPKLDASHIETETIH
+1241 IPT
-1256 SIGTINGSLAVSD
+1256 
-1269 GYSQIQ
+1269 
-1275 VGMSYGGS
+1275 
-1283 EFGIYVGNS
+1283 GNKHW
-1292 TYLTDGN
+1292 YK
-1299 FQVSNGIFD
+1299 V
-1308 NITVYNS
+1308 
-1315 ASIGN
+1315 
-1320 MSFSGVSIE
+1320 
-1329 RNDGQ
+1329 
-1334 HVMWSSSE
+1334 
-1342 HTNLGAFINAHIK
+1342 
-1355 SSAIIGG
+1355 
-1362 SI
+1362 

>member
-9 IPEINYV
+9 IPEINYA

-40 TLKDALTCLV
+40 TLKDALTCPV

-274 GTVEVFNSPVEGHQA
+274 GTVEIFNSPVEGHQA
-289 IGTLTTGMKL
+289 ISTLTTGMKL

-474 WDSKNHKMVATT
+474 WDSKNHKMVDTT

-574 IYATPDKNNALNW
+574 IYATPDKNTALNW

-756 YDYVTVKFDKYH
+756 YDYVHVKYDKYH
-768 LNEKEEINSIVWDGL
+768 LDEMEEINSFVWDGL
-783 AHHYQQISIGKL
+783 AHHYQQITIGKL
-795 PEPWQHLLLNAAN
+795 PVAWQHLLLQQAKDQAASAAGAYTKRTQGWLNRFEDMMHSERSDRRAKENAMMGELGMIQQDVTW
-808 KNADESARGAARAA
+808 KDDKGKEHKLKDVFLESRKEFEEHFQQLDDDASDIKSWIDQPGEGIIQAIPNWQAPQQLT
-822 NARSSHLFSKIN
+822 ARSSNGGKMVFGGNGLEFYDERSQKLLTGMDSRGKLYADSIEGVSVKAMNIDAMIMHGNLVNEDPNMNMKIYIGTQN
-834 AALSKEGSDRKAA
+834 PG
-847 ELGIM
+847 
-852 KDLGLIKQTTDENG
+852 TTLNPWKNG
-866 KKITRALVSLSD
+866 RVIW
-878 FDKQIRTINNSVTS
+878 VTS
-892 ISDEILNGGTE
+892 DNYAS
-903 ELRFLDANGNQNFI
+903 
-917 HPTQIRATNSDGSY
+917 
-931 LDFNSQGLGFFNK
+931 
-944 GNNLIRSAITADGQV
+944 
-959 AAESITAGTINA
+959 
-971 VTIKSCLIDSALTIG
+971 
-986 KENGMNI
+986 M
-993 YVGTRNPGSV
+993 
-1003 LNPLHGG
+1003 
-1010 NVIWALSNQY
+1010 
-1020 QAMFSSGQIA
+1020 MSSGQFA
-1030 TTGNG
+1030 TTSGSHI
-1035 GMTRIH
+1035 TRIH
-1041 PHEITIGDDM
+1041 PSAITVDDED
-1051 NQALTQVNFAHH
+1051 NQVLTQRNFAGH
-1063 AYYRIK
+1063 AYRRIK
-1069 SWVKDWVA
+1069 SWVRAWVA
-1077 DYITI
+1077 DWITI
-1082 NGKKRT
+1082 RGTKHW
-1088 IWKGSNKGV
+1088 IWKGSDNV
-1097 NMGKLRNLKD
+1097 DMGKLRDLPGQGRNDYRYIPGSNDDWGSDEAGTLDGIDLGSLVFDSDLQEMNQQWQNSFNDLKNGYTNITVPSTPD
-1107 QGKTDYTYVPKS
+1107 ISTNPGQITTDV
-1119 DDYGMDDSTSV
+1119 DSTS
-1130 DSGDVDLSDMI
+1130 S
-1141 PSVETV
+1141 
-1147 QAIKKHQDE
+1147 K
-1156 MKQAVDNFNN
+1156 
-1166 FIKTGPRAPLH
+1166 
-1177 FEDDSGNQTMQNPT
+1177 
-1191 RIVAQGA
+1191 
-1198 DHSFELNSNGLTYT
+1198 
-1212 DSSGQ
+1212 
-1217 THAAFGV
+1217 
-1224 DSSTGQL
+1224 
-1231 KGEFYVDQAY
+1231 
-1241 IPKLDASHIETETIH
+1241 
-1256 SIGTINGSLAVSD
+1256 
-1269 GYSQIQ
+1269 
-1275 VGMSYGGS
+1275 VGMLNYTKAYNRGLGPKSGHYTEAVGTMMGG
-1283 EFGIYVGNS
+1283 
-1292 TYLTDGN
+1292 
-1299 FQVSNGIFD
+1299 
-1308 NITVYNS
+1308 
-1315 ASIGN
+1315 
-1320 MSFSGVSIE
+1320 
-1329 RNDGQ
+1329 NDGHMYVLKLYTPTGNKHWYRVQ
-1334 HVMWSSSE
+1334 
-1342 HTNLGAFINAHIK
+1342 
-1355 SSAIIGG
+1355 
-1362 SI
+1362 

>member
-9 IPEINYV
+9 IPEINYA

-214 VIDYG
+214 IIDYG

-243 YTPGQAV
+243 YTQGQAV

-274 GTVEVFNSPVEGHQA
+274 GTVEIFNSPVEGHQA
-289 IGTLTTGMKL
+289 ISTLTTGMKL

-629 SDKSDL
+629 SNKSDL

-756 YDYVTVKFDKYH
+756 YDYVHVKYDKYH
-768 LNEKEEINSIVWDGL
+768 LDEMEEINSFVWDGL
-783 AHHYQQISIGKL
+783 AHHYQQITIGKL
-795 PEPWQHLLLNAAN
+795 PIAWQHLLLQQAKDQAASAAGAYTKRTQGWLNRFEDMMHSERSDRRAKENAMMEDLGMLQHDVTLKDDKGKEHKIKDVFLESRKEFEEHFQKLDDDASDI
-808 KNADESARGAARAA
+808 KNWIDQPGEGIIQAVPNWQAPQQLT
-822 NARSSHLFSKIN
+822 ARSSNGGKMVFGGNGLEFYDERSQKLLTGMDSRGKLYADSIEGVKVN
-834 AALSKEGSDRKAA
+834 AMEIDALEMHGH
-847 ELGIM
+847 
-852 KDLGLIKQTTDENG
+852 
-866 KKITRALVSLSD
+866 LVSED
-878 FDKQIRTINNSVTS
+878 PNMNMKVYI
-892 ISDEILNGGTE
+892 GT
-903 ELRFLDANGNQNFI
+903 N
-917 HPTQIRATNSDGSY
+917 
-931 LDFNSQGLGFFNK
+931 
-944 GNNLIRSAITADGQV
+944 
-959 AAESITAGTINA
+959 
-971 VTIKSCLIDSALTIG
+971 
-986 KENGMNI
+986 
-993 YVGTRNPGSV
+993 NPGST
-1003 LNPLHGG
+1003 LNPWKSGR
-1010 NVIWALSNQY
+1010 VIWAVSDNY
-1020 QAMFSSGQIA
+1020 SSMVSSGQIA
-1030 TTGNG
+1030 TTSGSNT
-1035 GMTRIH
+1035 TRIH
-1041 PHEITIGDDM
+1041 PSAITVADDD
-1051 NQALTQVNFAHH
+1051 NQVLTQRNFAAH
-1063 AYYRIK
+1063 AYRRIK
-1069 SWVKDWVA
+1069 SWVRAWVA
-1077 DYITI
+1077 DWITI
-1082 NGKKRT
+1082 NGTKHY
-1088 IWKGSNKGV
+1088 IWKGKDSGV
-1097 NMGKLRNLKD
+1097 DMGKLRDLPG
-1107 QGKTDYTYVPKS
+1107 QGRNDYTYTPGS
-1119 DDYGMDDSTSV
+1119 NDDYGSEEA
-1130 DSGDVDLSDMI
+1130 GDLTGTDLGI
-1141 PSVETV
+1141 YAT
-1147 QAIKKHQDE
+1147 QADLQS
-1156 MKQAVDNFNN
+1156 M
-1166 FIKTGPRAPLH
+1166 
-1177 FEDDSGNQTMQNPT
+1177 NQQMN
-1191 RIVAQGA
+1191 
-1198 DHSFELNSNGLTYT
+1198 D
-1212 DSSGQ
+1212 
-1217 THAAFGV
+1217 
-1224 DSSTGQL
+1224 
-1231 KGEFYVDQAY
+1231 
-1241 IPKLDASHIETETIH
+1241 
-1256 SIGTINGSLAVSD
+1256 LAN
-1269 GYSQIQ
+1269 Q
-1275 VGMSYGGS
+1275 YGGS
-1283 EFGIYVGNS
+1283 YDPGSGTITIPDTPTSPIMTETSSKSGMLTFTEAYNQGLGPKSGNYSEDPGTVKIGYSGAPYVLKIYTPTGRKHW
-1292 TYLTDGN
+1292 YKK
-1299 FQVSNGIFD
+1299 
-1308 NITVYNS
+1308 
-1315 ASIGN
+1315 
-1320 MSFSGVSIE
+1320 SF
-1329 RNDGQ
+1329 
-1334 HVMWSSSE
+1334 
-1342 HTNLGAFINAHIK
+1342 A
-1355 SSAIIGG
+1355 
-1362 SI
+1362 

>member
-1 MASITVAK
+1 MALITVNK
-9 IPEINYV
+9 IPEINYA
-16 QYDELLDFPHLYN
+16 QYDWLLDFPHLYK
-29 SVNDDIFRPGI
+29 SINDDFSKPGL
-40 TLKDALTCLV
+40 TLKDALTCTV

-55 EYPTLQMTYPC
+55 EYPTLKMTYPRD
-66 NGSHMIEIQQNRW
+66 GTHMIDIQQDRY
-79 IMQDCGFKFPH
+79 IMEDCGFKFPH

-108 GEHIAAV
+108 AEHIAAT
-115 LNDCTVSGP
+115 LNDCTVSDS

-135 MNQVL
+135 RNPVL

-146 KDFTFDSK
+146 KDFTFDST
-154 VSKVSNVNV
+154 VSKVSNINV

-183 VNSVLGLYG
+183 VNSVLGQFG

-204 SEHAG
+204 SDHAG

-214 VIDYG
+214 VIDYS

-243 YTPGQAV
+243 YIPGQAV

-274 GTVEVFNSPVEGHQA
+274 GTVEIFNSPVEGHQA
-289 IGTLTTGMKL
+289 IGTLSTGMKL

-367 NDSSGAGSRI
+367 NDSSGAGSRV

-393 RVFKSPE
+393 HVYESPE
-400 IGPDHVPVPGWTVK
+400 IGPDHVRIPGWTVK
-414 NGTSIHYDMIERNQ
+414 NGTSIHYDMVERNS

-450 QNGSY
+450 QNGAY

-587 SIPSGTQIS
+587 SIPSGTQITIDS
-596 INAGHEAKGGDG
+596 GHEAKGGDG

-756 YDYVTVKFDKYH
+756 YDYVTAKYDKYH
-768 LNEKEEINSIVWDGL
+768 LNEKEEINSFVWDGL
-783 AHHYQQISIGKL
+783 AHHYQQITIGKL
-795 PEPWQHLLLNAAN
+795 PVAWQHLLLQQAKDQAA
-808 KNADESARGAARAA
+808 SAAGAYTKRTQGWL
-822 NARSSHLFSKIN
+822 NRFEDMMHS
-834 AALSKEGSDRKAA
+834 ERSDRRAKENAMMG
-847 ELGIM
+847 ELGMIQQDVTW
-852 KDLGLIKQTTDENG
+852 KDDKG
-866 KKITRALVSLSD
+866 KEHKLKDVFLESRKE
-878 FDKQIRTINNSVTS
+878 F
-892 ISDEILNGGTE
+892 E
-903 ELRFLDANGNQNFI
+903 EHFQQL
-917 HPTQIRATNSDGSY
+917 DGSSSPS
-931 LDFNSQGLGFFNK
+931 LF
-944 GNNLIRSAITADGQV
+944 
-959 AAESITAGTINA
+959 
-971 VTIKSCLIDSALTIG
+971 
-986 KENGMNI
+986 
-993 YVGTRNPGSV
+993 
-1003 LNPLHGG
+1003 
-1010 NVIWALSNQY
+1010 LS
-1020 QAMFSSGQIA
+1020 
-1030 TTGNG
+1030 
-1035 GMTRIH
+1035 
-1041 PHEITIGDDM
+1041 
-1051 NQALTQVNFAHH
+1051 
-1063 AYYRIK
+1063 
-1069 SWVKDWVA
+1069 
-1077 DYITI
+1077 
-1082 NGKKRT
+1082 RT
-1088 IWKGSNKGV
+1088 
-1097 NMGKLRNLKD
+1097 
-1107 QGKTDYTYVPKS
+1107 P
-1119 DDYGMDDSTSV
+1119 
-1130 DSGDVDLSDMI
+1130 
-1141 PSVETV
+1141 
-1147 QAIKKHQDE
+1147 A
-1156 MKQAVDNFNN
+1156 
-1166 FIKTGPRAPLH
+1166 
-1177 FEDDSGNQTMQNPT
+1177 
-1191 RIVAQGA
+1191 
-1198 DHSFELNSNGLTYT
+1198 
-1212 DSSGQ
+1212 
-1217 THAAFGV
+1217 
-1224 DSSTGQL
+1224 
-1231 KGEFYVDQAY
+1231 
-1241 IPKLDASHIETETIH
+1241 
-1256 SIGTINGSLAVSD
+1256 
-1269 GYSQIQ
+1269 
-1275 VGMSYGGS
+1275 
-1283 EFGIYVGNS
+1283 
-1292 TYLTDGN
+1292 
-1299 FQVSNGIFD
+1299 
-1308 NITVYNS
+1308 
-1315 ASIGN
+1315 
-1320 MSFSGVSIE
+1320 
-1329 RNDGQ
+1329 
-1334 HVMWSSSE
+1334 
-1342 HTNLGAFINAHIK
+1342 
-1355 SSAIIGG
+1355 
-1362 SI
+1362 

>member
-9 IPEINYV
+9 IPEINYA

-40 TLKDALTCLV
+40 TLKDALTCPV

-274 GTVEVFNSPVEGHQA
+274 GTVEIFNSPVEGHQA
-289 IGTLTTGMKL
+289 ISTLTTGMKL

-474 WDSKNHKMVATT
+474 WDSKNHKMVDTT

-574 IYATPDKNNALNW
+574 IYATPDKNTALNW

-756 YDYVTVKFDKYH
+756 YDYVHVKYDKYH
-768 LNEKEEINSIVWDGL
+768 LDEMEEINSFVWDGL
-783 AHHYQQISIGKL
+783 AHHYQQITIGKL
-795 PEPWQHLLLNAAN
+795 PVAWQHLLLQQAKDQAASAAGAYTKRTQGWLNRFEDMMHSERSDRRAKENAMMGELGMIQQDVTW
-808 KNADESARGAARAA
+808 KDDKGKEHKLKDVFLESRKEFEEHFQQLDDDASDIKSWIDQPGEGIIQAIPNWQAPQQLT
-822 NARSSHLFSKIN
+822 ARSSNGGKMVFGGNGLEFYDERSQKLLTGMDSRGKLYADSIEGVSVKAMNIDAMIMHGNLVNEDPNMNMKIYIGTQN
-834 AALSKEGSDRKAA
+834 PG
-847 ELGIM
+847 
-852 KDLGLIKQTTDENG
+852 TTLNPWKNG
-866 KKITRALVSLSD
+866 RVIW
-878 FDKQIRTINNSVTS
+878 VTS
-892 ISDEILNGGTE
+892 DNYAS
-903 ELRFLDANGNQNFI
+903 
-917 HPTQIRATNSDGSY
+917 
-931 LDFNSQGLGFFNK
+931 
-944 GNNLIRSAITADGQV
+944 
-959 AAESITAGTINA
+959 
-971 VTIKSCLIDSALTIG
+971 
-986 KENGMNI
+986 M
-993 YVGTRNPGSV
+993 
-1003 LNPLHGG
+1003 
-1010 NVIWALSNQY
+1010 
-1020 QAMFSSGQIA
+1020 MSSGQFA
-1030 TTGNG
+1030 TTSGSHI
-1035 GMTRIH
+1035 TRIH
-1041 PHEITIGDDM
+1041 PSAITVDDED
-1051 NQALTQVNFAHH
+1051 NQVLTQRNFAGH
-1063 AYYRIK
+1063 AYRRIK
-1069 SWVKDWVA
+1069 SWVRAWVA
-1077 DYITI
+1077 DWITI
-1082 NGKKRT
+1082 RGTKHW
-1088 IWKGSNKGV
+1088 IWKGSDNV
-1097 NMGKLRNLKD
+1097 DMGKLRDLPGQGRNDYRYIPGSNDDWGSDEAGTLDGIDLGSLVFDSDLQEMNQQWQNSFNDLKNGYTNITVPSTPD
-1107 QGKTDYTYVPKS
+1107 ISTNPGQITTDV
-1119 DDYGMDDSTSV
+1119 DSTS
-1130 DSGDVDLSDMI
+1130 S
-1141 PSVETV
+1141 
-1147 QAIKKHQDE
+1147 K
-1156 MKQAVDNFNN
+1156 
-1166 FIKTGPRAPLH
+1166 
-1177 FEDDSGNQTMQNPT
+1177 
-1191 RIVAQGA
+1191 
-1198 DHSFELNSNGLTYT
+1198 
-1212 DSSGQ
+1212 
-1217 THAAFGV
+1217 
-1224 DSSTGQL
+1224 
-1231 KGEFYVDQAY
+1231 
-1241 IPKLDASHIETETIH
+1241 
-1256 SIGTINGSLAVSD
+1256 
-1269 GYSQIQ
+1269 
-1275 VGMSYGGS
+1275 VGMLNYTEAYNRGLGPKSGHYTEAVGTMMGG
-1283 EFGIYVGNS
+1283 
-1292 TYLTDGN
+1292 
-1299 FQVSNGIFD
+1299 
-1308 NITVYNS
+1308 
-1315 ASIGN
+1315 
-1320 MSFSGVSIE
+1320 
-1329 RNDGQ
+1329 NDGHMYVLKLYTPTGNKHWYRVQ
-1334 HVMWSSSE
+1334 
-1342 HTNLGAFINAHIK
+1342 
-1355 SSAIIGG
+1355 
-1362 SI
+1362 

>member
-9 IPEINYV
+9 IPEINYA

-274 GTVEVFNSPVEGHQA
+274 GTVEIFNSPVEGHQA
-289 IGTLTTGMKL
+289 IRTLTTGMKL

-434 RIGPGQWLYGP
+434 RIGPGQWLYGS

-756 YDYVTVKFDKYH
+756 YDYVHVKYDKYH
-768 LNEKEEINSIVWDGL
+768 LDEMEEINSFVWDGL
-783 AHHYQQISIGKL
+783 AHHYQQITIGKL
-795 PEPWQHLLLNAAN
+795 PIAWQHLLLQQAKDQAASAAGAYTKRTQGWLNRFEDMMHSEKSDRRAKEN
-808 KNADESARGAARAA
+808 KMMGELGMIQQDVTWKDDKGKEHKLKDVFLESRKEFEEHFQQLDDDASDIKSWIDQPGEGIIQAIPNWQAPQQLT
-822 NARSSHLFSKIN
+822 ARSS
-834 AALSKEGSDRKAA
+834 
-847 ELGIM
+847 
-852 KDLGLIKQTTDENG
+852 
-866 KKITRALVSLSD
+866 
-878 FDKQIRTINNSVTS
+878 
-892 ISDEILNGGTE
+892 NGGKMVFGGNGLE
-903 ELRFLDANGNQNFI
+903 FYDYDKRSQKLRKLRTGMDSRGKLYADSIEG
-917 HPTQIRATNSDGSY
+917 
-931 LDFNSQGLGFFNK
+931 
-944 GNNLIRSAITADGQV
+944 ITVKAM
-959 AAESITAGTINA
+959 E
-971 VTIKSCLIDSALTIG
+971 IDALTMHGNLMSEDPNGSMKIYIG
-986 KENGMNI
+986 TK
-993 YVGTRNPGSV
+993 NPGST
-1003 LNPLHGG
+1003 LNPWKDGR
-1010 NVIWALSNQY
+1010 VIWVKSTDY
-1020 QAMFSSGQIA
+1020 SSMVSSGQIA
-1030 TTGNG
+1030 TTSGSRT
-1035 GMTRIH
+1035 TRIH
-1041 PHEITIGDDM
+1041 PSAITVGYSGNDDM
-1051 NQALTQVNFAHH
+1051 NEVLTQDNFAGH

-1069 SWVKDWVA
+1069 SWVRAWIADW
-1077 DYITI
+1077 ITI
-1082 NGKKRT
+1082 RGTKHW
-1088 IWKGSNKGV
+1088 IWKGSDHV
-1097 NMGKLRNLKD
+1097 NMGKLRNLKG
-1107 QGKTDYTYVPKS
+1107 QGKNNYTYDPGSNDDWGSDEAGTLDGIDLGSLVFDSDLQGLNQQWQNAFNDIRNGYSSVTVPTTP
-1119 DDYGMDDSTSV
+1119 DIPTNPGQITIDVDSTS
-1130 DSGDVDLSDMI
+1130 S
-1141 PSVETV
+1141 
-1147 QAIKKHQDE
+1147 K
-1156 MKQAVDNFNN
+1156 
-1166 FIKTGPRAPLH
+1166 
-1177 FEDDSGNQTMQNPT
+1177 
-1191 RIVAQGA
+1191 
-1198 DHSFELNSNGLTYT
+1198 
-1212 DSSGQ
+1212 
-1217 THAAFGV
+1217 
-1224 DSSTGQL
+1224 
-1231 KGEFYVDQAY
+1231 
-1241 IPKLDASHIETETIH
+1241 
-1256 SIGTINGSLAVSD
+1256 
-1269 GYSQIQ
+1269 
-1275 VGMSYGGS
+1275 VGMLNYTEAYKRGLGPKNGHYTEAVGTMMGG
-1283 EFGIYVGNS
+1283 
-1292 TYLTDGN
+1292 
-1299 FQVSNGIFD
+1299 
-1308 NITVYNS
+1308 
-1315 ASIGN
+1315 
-1320 MSFSGVSIE
+1320 
-1329 RNDGQ
+1329 NDGHMYVLKLYTPTGNKHWYRVQ
-1334 HVMWSSSE
+1334 
-1342 HTNLGAFINAHIK
+1342 
-1355 SSAIIGG
+1355 
-1362 SI
+1362 

>member
-9 IPEINYV
+9 IPEINYA

-243 YTPGQAV
+243 YTSDQAV

-274 GTVEVFNSPVEGHQA
+274 GTVEIFNSPVEGHQA
-289 IGTLTTGMKL
+289 IRTLTTGMKL

-434 RIGPGQWLYGP
+434 RIGPGQWLYGS

-563 KDRLKDHSKVE
+563 KDRLKDHHSKVE

-587 SIPSGTQIS
+587 SIPSGTQIP

-722 NYLIEHRFGHLEIQ
+722 NYLIEHRFGHFEIQ

-756 YDYVTVKFDKYH
+756 YDYVHVKYDKYH
-768 LNEKEEINSIVWDGL
+768 LDEMEEINSFVWDGL
-783 AHHYQQISIGKL
+783 AHHYQQITIGKL
-795 PEPWQHLLLNAAN
+795 PVAWQHLLLQQAKDQAASAAGAYTKRTQGWLNRFEDMMHSEKSDRRAKEN
-808 KNADESARGAARAA
+808 KMMGELGMIQQDVTWKDDKGKEHKLKDVFLESRKEFEEHFQQLDDDASDIKSWIDQPGEGIIQAIPNWQAPQQLT
-822 NARSSHLFSKIN
+822 ARSSNGGKMVFGGNGLEFYDERSQKLLTGMDSRGKLYADSIEGVSVKAMNIDAMIMHGNLVNEDPNMNMKIYIGTQN
-834 AALSKEGSDRKAA
+834 PG
-847 ELGIM
+847 
-852 KDLGLIKQTTDENG
+852 TTLNPWKNG
-866 KKITRALVSLSD
+866 RVIW
-878 FDKQIRTINNSVTS
+878 VTS
-892 ISDEILNGGTE
+892 DNYAS
-903 ELRFLDANGNQNFI
+903 
-917 HPTQIRATNSDGSY
+917 
-931 LDFNSQGLGFFNK
+931 
-944 GNNLIRSAITADGQV
+944 
-959 AAESITAGTINA
+959 
-971 VTIKSCLIDSALTIG
+971 
-986 KENGMNI
+986 M
-993 YVGTRNPGSV
+993 
-1003 LNPLHGG
+1003 
-1010 NVIWALSNQY
+1010 
-1020 QAMFSSGQIA
+1020 MSSGQFA
-1030 TTGNG
+1030 TTSGSHI
-1035 GMTRIH
+1035 TRIH
-1041 PHEITIGDDM
+1041 PSAITVDDED
-1051 NQALTQVNFAHH
+1051 NQVLTQRNFAGH
-1063 AYYRIK
+1063 AYRRIK
-1069 SWVKDWVA
+1069 SWVRAWVA
-1077 DYITI
+1077 DWITI
-1082 NGKKRT
+1082 RGTKHW
-1088 IWKGSNKGV
+1088 IWKGSDNV
-1097 NMGKLRNLKD
+1097 DMGKLRDLPGQGRNDYRYIPGSNDDWGSDEAGTLDGIDLGSIVLDGDLQAMNQQWQNAFNDLKNGYTNITVPTTPD
-1107 QGKTDYTYVPKS
+1107 IGGMTTTDPDPGTLM
-1119 DDYGMDDSTSV
+1119 GDDSKHSTTTS
-1130 DSGDVDLSDMI
+1130 GM
-1141 PSVETV
+1141 
-1147 QAIKKHQDE
+1147 
-1156 MKQAVDNFNN
+1156 
-1166 FIKTGPRAPLH
+1166 
-1177 FEDDSGNQTMQNPT
+1177 
-1191 RIVAQGA
+1191 
-1198 DHSFELNSNGLTYT
+1198 LTYT
-1212 DSSGQ
+1212 QAWEQGLGPKNGHYKEKAGTRKGGYDGHVY
-1217 THAAFGV
+1217 TLKIYLG
-1224 DSSTGQL
+1224 TG
-1231 KGEFYVDQAY
+1231 KKHWY
-1241 IPKLDASHIETETIH
+1241 
-1256 SIGTINGSLAVSD
+1256 
-1269 GYSQIQ
+1269 
-1275 VGMSYGGS
+1275 
-1283 EFGIYVGNS
+1283 
-1292 TYLTDGN
+1292 
-1299 FQVSNGIFD
+1299 
-1308 NITVYNS
+1308 
-1315 ASIGN
+1315 
-1320 MSFSGVSIE
+1320 
-1329 RNDGQ
+1329 R
-1334 HVMWSSSE
+1334 
-1342 HTNLGAFINAHIK
+1342 
-1355 SSAIIGG
+1355 
-1362 SI
+1362 

>member
-9 IPEINYV
+9 IPEINYA

-274 GTVEVFNSPVEGHQA
+274 GTVEIFNSPVEGHQA
-289 IGTLTTGMKL
+289 ISTLTTGMKL

-400 IGPDHVPVPGWTVK
+400 IGPDHVPVHGWTVK

-455 QSYSNSGYGYIK
+455 QSYSNFGYGYIK

-501 RYWASKKKKEKV
+501 RYWASKQKKEKV

-522 DKTIVQ
+522 DKTIIQ

-756 YDYVTVKFDKYH
+756 YDYVHVKYDKYH
-768 LNEKEEINSIVWDGL
+768 LDEMEEINSFVWDGL
-783 AHHYQQISIGKL
+783 AHHYQQITIGKL
-795 PEPWQHLLLNAAN
+795 PIAWQHLLLQQAKEQTSSAVGSYTRRTQGWLNRFEDMMHSEKSDRRAKENAMMEDLGMLQHDVTWKDDKGKEHKLKDVFLESRKDFEEHFQQLDDDAN
-808 KNADESARGAARAA
+808 DIKSWIDAPGDGVIQAIPNWQAPQQLT
-822 NARSSHLFSKIN
+822 ARSS
-834 AALSKEGSDRKAA
+834 
-847 ELGIM
+847 
-852 KDLGLIKQTTDENG
+852 
-866 KKITRALVSLSD
+866 
-878 FDKQIRTINNSVTS
+878 
-892 ISDEILNGGTE
+892 NGGKMVFGGNGLEFYDERSQKLLTGMDSRGKLYADSIE
-903 ELRFLDANGNQNFI
+903 GVHVKAMDIDAMEMHGHLISSDPGKNMKIYIG
-917 HPTQIRATNSDGSY
+917 TN
-931 LDFNSQGLGFFNK
+931 
-944 GNNLIRSAITADGQV
+944 
-959 AAESITAGTINA
+959 
-971 VTIKSCLIDSALTIG
+971 
-986 KENGMNI
+986 
-993 YVGTRNPGSV
+993 NPGST
-1003 LNPLHGG
+1003 LNPWKSGR
-1010 NVIWALSNQY
+1010 VIWAVSDNY
-1020 QAMFSSGQIA
+1020 SSMMSSGQIA
-1030 TTGNG
+1030 TTSG
-1035 GMTRIH
+1035 GSTTRIH
-1041 PHEITIGDDM
+1041 PSAITVDDDD
-1051 NQALTQVNFAHH
+1051 NQVLTQRNFAAH
-1063 AYYRIK
+1063 AYRRIK
-1069 SWVKDWVA
+1069 SWVRLWVA
-1077 DYITI
+1077 DWITI
-1082 NGKKRT
+1082 NKKRHY
-1088 IWKGSNKGV
+1088 IWKGVDKGAY
-1097 NMGKLRNLKD
+1097 MGKLRDLPG
-1107 QGKTDYTYVPKS
+1107 QGRNDYSYVPGS
-1119 DDYGMDDSTSV
+1119 NDDYGADV
-1130 DSGDVDLSDMI
+1130 GDSGDGTDLGDFATDADLQSLGIQISNSIQQMNDKMSNLASSMGGTYDPSTGNITI
-1141 PSVETV
+1141 PEPVP
-1147 QAIKKHQDE
+1147 DP
-1156 MKQAVDNFNN
+1156 N
-1166 FIKTGPRAPLH
+1166 PPLP
-1177 FEDDSGNQTMQNPT
+1177 SITPSQNPT
-1191 RIVAQGA
+1191 SSDSKVGM
-1198 DHSFELNSNGLTYT
+1198 LTYT
-1212 DSSGQ
+1212 
-1217 THAAFGV
+1217 
-1224 DSSTGQL
+1224 
-1231 KGEFYVDQAY
+1231 QAGRLGLGDPGGY
-1241 IPKLDASHIETETIH
+1241 YPEPV
-1256 SIGTINGSLAVSD
+1256 GTAK
-1269 GYSQIQ
+1269 
-1275 VGMSYGGS
+1275 YG
-1283 EFGIYVGNS
+1283 N
-1292 TYLTDGN
+1292 DGN
-1299 FQVSNGIFD
+1299 
-1308 NITVYNS
+1308 VYVLETYTGTGNKHWYK
-1315 ASIGN
+1315 ASG
-1320 MSFSGVSIE
+1320 FVVV
-1329 RNDGQ
+1329 ND
-1334 HVMWSSSE
+1334 
-1342 HTNLGAFINAHIK
+1342 
-1355 SSAIIGG
+1355 
-1362 SI
+1362 

>member
-1 MASITVAK
+1 MALITVGK
-9 IPEINYV
+9 VPQIDYG
-16 QYDELLDFPHLYN
+16 QYDQLLDFPHLYK
-29 SVNDDIFRPGI
+29 SINDDFTRPGI
-40 TLKDALTCLV
+40 TLKDALTCTV

-55 EYPTLQMTYPC
+55 EYPTLQMTYPRD
-66 NGSHMIEIQQNRW
+66 GSHMIDIQENSY
-79 IMQDCGFKFPH
+79 IMEDCGYKFPH

-108 GEHIAAV
+108 GEHIAAT
-115 LNDCTVSGP
+115 LNDCTVSDP
-124 IQFANASAQDL
+124 IQFANATAQDL

-209 IDTGI
+209 MDTGI

-219 KNMKEFQHDIST
+219 KNMSTFQHDIST

-263 DYSSVGIYAAG
+263 DYSNVGIYAAG
-274 GTVEVFNSPVEGHQA
+274 GTVEIFNSPVEGHQA

-333 GGGFVDARW
+333 GSGFVDARW

-367 NDSSGAGSRI
+367 NDSSGAGSRV

-393 RVFKSPE
+393 HVYKSPE
-400 IGPDHVPVPGWTVK
+400 IGPDHVRIPGWTVK
-414 NGTSIHYDMIERNQ
+414 NGTSIHYDMVERNSA
-428 KGDMWY
+428 GDMWY

-450 QNGSY
+450 QNGAY

-467 KNQTKYH
+467 ENQTQYH
-474 WDSKNHKMVATT
+474 WDSKHHKMVATT
-486 HTVTTGGNSKNHRSG
+486 HTVTIGGNSKNHKSG
-501 RYWASKKKKEKV
+501 RYWASKNKKEKV

-539 WVAAGS
+539 WVAASS

-587 SIPSGTQIS
+587 SIPSGTQIT

-635 VAPDANDGDDS
+635 VSPDANDGDDS

-669 AEGFG
+669 ADGFG
-674 NDPNVDKVTTVD
+674 TDPNVDKVTTVD

-696 DLSGQQADGSFAP
+696 DLSGQQADGSFEA

-722 NYLIEHRFGHLEIQ
+722 NYLVEHRFGHLEVQ
-736 DTISYQEMSAINAD
+736 DTISYQEMSAINAN

-756 YDYVTVKFDKYH
+756 YDYVTAKYDKYH
-768 LNEKEEINSIVWDGL
+768 LNEKEEINSFVWDGL
-783 AHHYQQISIGKL
+783 AHHYQQITIGKL
-795 PEPWQHLLLNAAN
+795 PIAWQHLLLQQAKDQAASASRNAMI
-808 KNADESARGAARAA
+808 KST
-822 NARSSHLFSKIN
+822 HLFSRIDS
-834 AALSKEGSDRKAA
+834 ALKMEGSDRKAA
-847 ELGIM
+847 ELGLM
-852 KDLGLIKQTTDENG
+852 KDLGLIKETTDEQG
-866 KKITRALVSLSD
+866 KKIQTALVGLD
-878 FDKQIRTINNSVTS
+878 TFDKQLKTIDESVTN
-892 ISDEILNGGTE
+892 ISNEILSGGTE
-903 ELRFLDANGNQNFI
+903 ELRFLDASGNQNFV
-917 HPTQIRATNSDGSY
+917 HPTQIRAVNPDGSY
-931 LDFNSQGLGFFNK
+931 LDFNSQGLGFFNS
-944 GNNLIRSAITADGQV
+944 GNNLIRSAITASGQV

-986 KENGMNI
+986 KEGGMNI
-993 YVGTRNPGSV
+993 YVGTRNPHST
-1003 LNPLHGG
+1003 LNPLNGG

-1035 GMTRIH
+1035 GTTRMH
-1041 PHEITIGDDM
+1041 PHEVTIGNDM
-1051 NQALTQVNFAHH
+1051 NQALTQINFANH

-1069 SWVKDWVA
+1069 SWVKAWVA

-1088 IWKGSNKGV
+1088 IWKGGNKGV
-1097 NMGKLRNLKD
+1097 NMGKLRNLKG
-1107 QGKTDYTYVPKS
+1107 QGSTDYTYTPK
-1119 DDYGMDDSTSV
+1119 DEDYGFDDSDGV
-1130 DSGDVDLSDMI
+1130 DSGAADLSDMV
-1141 PSVETV
+1141 PSVEEV
-1147 QAIKKHQDE
+1147 EAIKKYQAE
-1156 MKQAVDNFNN
+1156 MKAAIDNFSN
-1166 FIKTGPRAPLH
+1166 FIKTGPTAPLH
-1177 FEDDSGNQTMQNPT
+1177 FEDDAGNETMQNPT
-1191 RIVAQGA
+1191 RIVAQGSN
-1198 DHSFELNSNGLTYT
+1198 HSFELNSNGIMYT
-1212 DSSGQ
+1212 GPNGQ
-1217 THAAFGV
+1217 TYAALGV
-1224 DSSTGQL
+1224 DPSTGDL
-1231 KGEFYVDQAY
+1231 KGNFYVDEAY
-1241 IPKLDASHIETETIH
+1241 IPKLSADHIETETIH
-1256 SIGTINGSLAVSD
+1256 SLGTINGSLAVSD
-1269 GYSQIQ
+1269 GQSTIQ
-1275 VGMSYGGS
+1275 VGMAYGNS
-1283 EFGIYVGNS
+1283 EFGIYVGDQ
-1292 TYLTDGN
+1292 TYITTSELRASSGN
-1299 FQVSNGIFD
+1299 FDHLSTGDLSVSS
-1308 NITVYNS
+1308 ITVDGGL
-1315 ASIGN
+1315 SIDD
-1320 MSFSGVSIE
+1320 SSIWLP
-1329 RNDGQ
+1329 GAG
-1334 HVMWSSSE
+1334 HVMWSNSQY
-1342 HTNLGAFINAHIK
+1342 TNLGEYIKAHIDSK
-1355 SSAIIGG
+1355 VVHGL
-1362 SI
+1362 